1 MGEYESPCST
11 VVFLQPCSYSWCHL
25 PAFAP
30 MPAMHAHAC
39 NIPSSDAG
47 LLNPRTEELLPL
59 RTKKAAISTFYLV
72 SNHHPKLIALN
83 FIHETEFLFSL
94 DVIRLI

>member
-1 MGEYESPCST
+1 MGEYEPHHAALLSFYNHAATP
-11 VVFLQPCSYSWCHL
+11 WCHL

-59 RTKKAAISTFYLV
+59 LTKKAAISTFYLQ
-72 SNHHPKLIALN
+72 SQIIIPNLLP
-83 FIHETEFLFSL
+83 
-94 DVIRLI
+94 